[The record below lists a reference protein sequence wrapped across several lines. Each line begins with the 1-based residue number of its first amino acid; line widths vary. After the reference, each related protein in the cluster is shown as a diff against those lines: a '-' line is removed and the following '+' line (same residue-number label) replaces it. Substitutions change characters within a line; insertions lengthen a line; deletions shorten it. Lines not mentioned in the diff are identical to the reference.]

1 MALHFFCFFNSKTD
15 NNSGERKKQQQLYVQ
30 HLFIFFL
37 EFDFFWF
44 CPLDAVGGICVCR
57 RLEIRALLSVVFC
70 FVCFFLFPKDLKVL
84 DIILPSFFLIHPF
97 SSHLTQ
103 KIKHCDNGERER
115 DVVFDHI
122 YQPAVGSTRRQRGR
136 PTGH

>member
-70 FVCFFLFPKDLKVL
+70 FVCFFFFPR
-84 DIILPSFFLIHPF
+84 
-97 SSHLTQ
+97 T
-103 KIKHCDNGERER
+103 
-115 DVVFDHI
+115 
-122 YQPAVGSTRRQRGR
+122 
-136 PTGH
+136 